1 MSKNYRRTAKKMSG
15 ADKFSDPRQLT
26 LFPELQPDDPLLT
39 CYRRLRRINAVLS
52 LNIADDRIVVYRD
65 DGIPAWAVR
74 AIPPLHDR
82 IRADLLRVEHGIEEQ
97 DEPERLDGGAV
108 LHRLPTRRS
117 PECEP
122 PVRQRTPR
130 RRRGDGA
137 A

>member
-1 MSKNYRRTAKKMSG
+1 MS
-15 ADKFSDPRQLT
+15 ADKISDPRQLL
-26 LFPELQPDDPLLT
+26 LFPELTVDDPLLT
-39 CYRRLRRINAVLS
+39 YYRKLRGISAVLS
-52 LNIADDRIVVYRD
+52 LNIADDRILVYRD

-97 DEPERLDGGAV
+97 AAPEHLDGGAV
-108 LHRLPTRRS
+108 LHRLPPRRS
-117 PECEP
+117 PELEP

-130 RRRGDGA
+130 NRRGPGA